1 MKEMGKEMWFYNQ
14 ELKDESST
22 GKYGLA
28 KISMSVIMKSLEW
41 YELSFSFMKSL
52 AVYEVPGLF

>member
-1 MKEMGKEMWFYNQ
+1 MKEIGKEVWFYNQ
-14 ELKDESST
+14 GLKDESSA

-28 KISMSVIMKSLEW
+28 EISASVMKSVEW

-52 AVYEVPGLF
+52 AVYEVPSLF